1 MPPPPPPSHPLI
13 AHRILLVLWRP
24 AVAQQRAP
32 PPGGPFPKRLASRS
46 FLKARRRS
54 GTARLPVPARL
65 PGPSGGGGQV
75 LSLES
80 KLLRLQAR
88 LAAAGPEERVRIEAE
103 AAARRDELAAEKRA
117 VMRDWLKTLFR
128 GQVGG
133 RLCVHEGEGE

>member
-1 MPPPPPPSHPLI
+1 M
-13 AHRILLVLWRP
+13 
-24 AVAQQRAP
+24 
-32 PPGGPFPKRLASRS
+32 
-46 FLKARRRS
+46 
-54 GTARLPVPARL
+54 
-65 PGPSGGGGQV
+65 

-133 RLCVHEGEGE
+133 RLCVHEGEGD